1 VSPAAPMPTPP
12 ATLLRLWGYTNPRKG
27 DNMFIELLQRGG
39 ANDAFAYTG
48 GTFMECIGVCIIT
61 LWHGATNII
70 TTLAHTL
77 LSSAPM
83 VTITG

>member
-1 VSPAAPMPTPP
+1 
-12 ATLLRLWGYTNPRKG
+12 
-27 DNMFIELLQRGG
+27 LLQRGG

-77 LSSAPM
+77 LSSASM